1 MSVPVPKAKP
11 VFSGIEALRPD
22 TSGWN
27 LVVKVVDAKVVV
39 DKPARG
45 PLKPQKVAE
54 CTVGDASG
62 VVLLTA
68 RNEQVELMKPGS
80 YVTLRNAK
88 VDMFRGSMRL
98 AVNQWGKMEPAT
110 GHSFEPKLD
119 NNLSQVEFE
128 LIPVPQAEK
137 PAAPAEA
144 AAAAEGE
151 AAPAAEAA
159 AEEAAAEPAPAEEA
173 PASS

>member
-1 MSVPVPKAKP
+1 MSVKQKP

-68 RNEQVELMKPGS
+68 RNEQVELMKPGT

-98 AVNQWGKMEPAT
+98 AVNQWGKIEPAS
-110 GHSFEPKLD
+110 GHNFEPKLD
-119 NNLSQVEFE
+119 NNLSLVEFE
-128 LIPVPQAEK
+128 LIPVPQPEK
-137 PAAPAEA
+137 PAAAAEA
-144 AAAAEGE
+144 PAVAAEFE
-151 AAPAAEAA
+151 AAPAPGG
-159 AEEAAAEPAPAEEA
+159 EEAAAEPAAAAEEA